1 MVDGYGRT
9 PARIAQL
16 EFTYADPAVDVT
28 TEQRTVEH
36 ETVDDR
42 IVVQTL
48 GRKPDQI
55 KIDGVVP
62 AYELDEIDAL
72 TELGV
77 TSLRTQR
84 WEGDVIIKSTNTTFK
99 RARAKTGDWL
109 YDVSI
114 TCIEVDDRTEAI
126 EEAGAS
132 SSSEEESVP
141 WWQEE

>member
-36 ETVDDR
+36 ETVDDQ

-55 KIDGVVP
+55 QIDGVVP

-72 TELGV
+72 TTVGV

-84 WEGDVIIKSTNTTFK
+84 WEGDVIIKSTNTNFK

-114 TCIEVDDRTEAI
+114 TCIEVDDRTNAI
-126 EEAGAS
+126 EQAVAPGS
-132 SSSEEESVP
+132 SDEEEVP